1 MKTIKK
7 ITLLVSMVLLSC
19 AAVFAQDLPDFE
31 NENAFVFDAATI
43 SGKFKD
49 NIVIINKNDAED
61 LEVKLFGY
69 KDSGV
74 LGARPLGEGVV
85 EKKKG
90 AVVELVETTVPFFF
104 GAWGR
109 LSPPCYLRIGL
120 RLYQVH

>member
-1 MKTIKK
+1 MY
-7 ITLLVSMVLLSC
+7 
-19 AAVFAQDLPDFE
+19 E
-31 NENAFVFDAATI
+31 NKNAFVFDASAV

-69 KDSGV
+69 KDSWG

-104 GAWGR
+104 GARGR
-109 LSPPCYLRIGL
+109 LSPPCYLRIVL
-120 RLYQVH
+120 RPCRVRSIHCVL